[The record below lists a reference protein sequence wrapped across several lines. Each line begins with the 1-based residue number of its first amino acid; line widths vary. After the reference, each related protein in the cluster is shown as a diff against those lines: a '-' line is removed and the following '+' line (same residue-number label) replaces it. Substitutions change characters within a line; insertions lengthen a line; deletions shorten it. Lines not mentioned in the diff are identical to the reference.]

1 MKYRKPYVFLLLP
14 GTLFLVLCLILPL
27 MMMLVSSLQGDNG
40 QFTFSGYW
48 KLMHSVYFQQ
58 VFLRSLKLSALST
71 VISAVVGFPTAYL
84 VSRSGKRKGLL
95 IAMAVFPMLTS
106 PVVRSFSWM
115 VILGNNGMINSWL
128 TSWGL
133 IQSPLKLLYN
143 EISIT
148 VGFVQ
153 LFLPFMILSLV
164 SVMENIGEDL
174 LLAAQSLGAS
184 RGEAFLKVVFPLCA
198 SGLITGS
205 VLVFTGCLTAYTTPQ
220 LLGGSKSKVIS
231 TLIYQD
237 AMSLS
242 DWQSASM
249 VAVVMIFVTIIVSEI
264 INKLAGKMNPL
275 KG

>member
-95 IAMAVFPMLTS
+95 IAMTVFPMLTS

-115 VILGNNGMINSWL
+115 VILGNNGMINNWL